1 MPPDRVAFTDGYEID
16 RKPMPPGSERVAVP
30 IPFVSRDYL
39 KTLGIPLLRGRWF
52 DNRDTADTPEVTVI
66 SEAMARRD
74 FPGEDPVGQ
83 RLKRGG
89 KGSPNP
95 YMEIIGIVGNA
106 TYQGLDNGETAVF
119 YQSTTQVPM
128 RPMWLVLRTQQ
139 DARGLAPT
147 IRKLI
152 TTLDPGVPVDR
163 VSTMAQALDES
174 VSMPRFRSLA
184 MSIFAA
190 TALLLAAIGIY
201 SVIAYSVM
209 QRTQEIG
216 VRMALGATP
225 SRVLRQVVGGS
236 GRLTLIGVVI
246 GISGALGL
254 TRLLKNMLFGVTAFD
269 TFTFAGAV
277 GILGAVA
284 IVASLARA
292 LRAARVDPVTA
303 LRHD

>member
-1 MPPDRVAFTDGYEID
+1 MPA
-16 RKPMPPGSERVAVP
+16 GSERVAVP
-30 IPFVSRDYL
+30 IPFVSHEYL
-39 KTLGIPLLRGRWF
+39 KTLGLPLLRGRWF
-52 DNRDTADTPEVTVI
+52 DDRDTSNAPEVTVI

-95 YMEIIGIVGNA
+95 YMEIIGVVGNA
-106 TYQGLDNGETAVF
+106 RYQGLDSGETALF
-119 YQSTTQVPM
+119 YQSATQVPM
-128 RPMWLVLRTQQ
+128 RPMWLVLRTRQ
-139 DARGLAPT
+139 DARGMAPT
-147 IRKLI
+147 IREQI
-152 TTLDPGVPVDR
+152 TALDPGVPVDR

-174 VSMPRFRSLA
+174 VSLPRFRSLA

-236 GRLTLIGVVI
+236 GRLTLIGAVI
-246 GISGALGL
+246 GVSGALAL

-269 TFTFAGAV
+269 IFTFFSAV
-277 GILGAVA
+277 GILTAVA
-284 IVASLARA
+284 IVASLAPA